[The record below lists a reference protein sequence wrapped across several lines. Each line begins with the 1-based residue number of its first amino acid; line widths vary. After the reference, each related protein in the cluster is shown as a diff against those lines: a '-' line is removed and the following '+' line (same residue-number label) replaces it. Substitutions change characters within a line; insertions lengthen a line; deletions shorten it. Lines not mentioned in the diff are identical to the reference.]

1 MFNKSKV
8 RKVNDLLDVAEN
20 CLNNKDR
27 ENARKAM
34 EESYNLIKKISGY
47 DKTKLSVRWME
58 IAEKSDNLAEE
69 IANAGLTEEQI
80 AKKKADEK
88 VRKDK
93 NLKEYNEN
101 KKLIDDNPLYTK
113 WADYFWEHRL
123 ENDEALQQ
131 KFVPLSIEHFK
142 KLRYSTEHTD
152 WKFPIELAR
161 HMTEESWINE
171 SLGCLKYGVDKYLY
185 FELLCKNA
193 MLIEYK
199 NMFEELK
206 LDKISNDFI
215 WNYNAPIKIGNK
227 LIETNLREN
236 KLVEENLKKG
246 FITNFYRD
254 QPITYPIKDYLLSM
268 TQEKYNSLS
277 NAGKFL
283 VTLWQEYCSTNI
295 YKDDINNFIDRINGL
310 DQVKHQICNVRDIKV
325 NNNQMYDFATKYF
338 EFVESNE

>member
-27 ENARKAM
+27 ENTRKAM

-131 KFVPLSIEHFK
+131 KFVPITIAKFK
-142 KLRYSTEHTD
+142 KWRYDDEHGEFDESKCLR
-152 WKFPIELAR
+152 ELAKF
-161 HMTEESWINE
+161 MTEEAWINK

-193 MLIEYK
+193 MHTEYD
-199 NMFEELK
+199 NLFEELK
-206 LDKISNDFI
+206 LDKISMTFTFD
-215 WNYNAPIKIGNK
+215 YRPSNK
-227 LIETNLREN
+227 SREQDIIE
-236 KLVEENLKKG
+236 KNLKEG
-246 FITNFYRD
+246 LITNFYRD
-254 QPITYPIKDYLLSM
+254 QPITYPIKDYLFSM
-268 TQEKYNSLS
+268 TKEKYNNLS
-277 NAGKFL
+277 IAGKF
-283 VTLWQEYCSTNI
+283 VVELWQKHCSTNI
-295 YKDDINNFIDRINGL
+295 YENNIDDFIDRINGL
-310 DQVKHQICNVRDIKV
+310 DQAKRQIYKIRDIKV

-338 EFVESNE
+338 EFVESNK

>member
-1 MFNKSKV
+1 MFNKNKV

-131 KFVPLSIEHFK
+131 KFVPL
-142 KLRYSTEHTD
+142 
-152 WKFPIELAR
+152 
-161 HMTEESWINE
+161 
-171 SLGCLKYGVDKYLY
+171 
-185 FELLCKNA
+185 
-193 MLIEYK
+193 
-199 NMFEELK
+199 
-206 LDKISNDFI
+206 
-215 WNYNAPIKIGNK
+215 
-227 LIETNLREN
+227 
-236 KLVEENLKKG
+236 
-246 FITNFYRD
+246 
-254 QPITYPIKDYLLSM
+254 
-268 TQEKYNSLS
+268 
-277 NAGKFL
+277 
-283 VTLWQEYCSTNI
+283 
-295 YKDDINNFIDRINGL
+295 
-310 DQVKHQICNVRDIKV
+310 
-325 NNNQMYDFATKYF
+325 
-338 EFVESNE
+338 

>member
-27 ENARKAM
+27 ESARKAM

-193 MLIEYK
+193 MHTEY
-199 NMFEELK
+199 NNLFEELK

-310 DQVKHQICNVRDIKV
+310 DQVKYQICNVRDIKV

>member
-20 CLNNKDR
+20 YLNNKDR

-47 DKTKLSVRWME
+47 EKTKLSVRWME

-88 VRKDK
+88 IRKDK

-193 MLIEYK
+193 MLTEFGFFFNDTQIIKTYFRFVRENVKIDRKKEIITIKNNNKIIEYSIK
-199 NMFEELK
+199 EYPCC
-206 LDKISNDFI
+206 ISKEDI
-215 WNYNAPIKIGNK
+215 
-227 LIETNLREN
+227 
-236 KLVEENLKKG
+236 
-246 FITNFYRD
+246 
-254 QPITYPIKDYLLSM
+254 
-268 TQEKYNSLS
+268 NSLS
-277 NAGKFL
+277 YIGKF
-283 VTLWQEYCSTNI
+283 VMYLWQELCDS
-295 YKDDINNFIDRINGL
+295 DITSADLSEFENRLNALSKVQQIGADIVHNRLKNNDAYL
-310 DQVKHQICNVRDIKV
+310 
-325 NNNQMYDFATKYF
+325 FATKYF
-338 EFVESNE
+338 EFVEKNPRE